1 MKSHSHF
8 IMYLC
13 VILVFSGCAKTKIT
27 NQDPL
32 VTGKLPRPG
41 HIWVYNFAAGSS
53 DVPADSA
60 IAGKDSGDA
69 KDRTSDHIIIGRQLG
84 AQIATELVK
93 QIRGMGMLAEN
104 AVAGTTP
111 QINDIILR
119 GYLISYDE
127 GDAKK
132 RVRIGL
138 KSGASSLQV
147 MVEGFQVTA
156 QGMRKIGA
164 GSTSS
169 GSSKTPG
176 MAVGAATWIASGNP
190 AGLIISTGMKVYGE
204 KSGKSTVEG
213 RADQTAKEIADI
225 LKKRFQDQGWI

>member
-32 VTGKLPRPG
+32 VTGTLPRPG
-41 HIWVYNFAAGSS
+41 YIWVYNFAASS
-53 DVPADSA
+53 ADVPADSA

-69 KDRTSDHIIIGRQLG
+69 KDQTSDHIIIDRQLG

-111 QINDIILR
+111 QINDIVLR

-132 RVRIGL
+132 RVGIGL

-156 QGMRKIGA
+156 QGMRKVGA

-204 KSGKSTVEG
+204 KTGKSTVEG

-225 LKKRFQDQGWI
+225 PKKRFQDQGWI